1 MMAVGKR
8 MNALGQDLDAA
19 QRDVDSLRL
28 PPGARAPEIS
38 ARACA
43 ALQDAVGALPSIDAL
58 TEDIRRRLLET
69 WPEFADTPELER
81 ELRDTIDSNLRRYF
95 GEVIISDTDDA
106 LVAPPQALTFA
117 ASVQHHGIDTA
128 VLIQAYRVGQN
139 IAWSWWMEHLARE
152 LSDHTLLMEVIG
164 RSSQR
169 MFAYVDAVVAE
180 QVRLWER
187 QRERWSGH
195 LIAQRTEVVRRLLEG
210 DAATSERAARE
221 IGYSLE
227 RRLVAGVLWE
237 SPPAALRDAPVPMSR
252 LELTAEAIVGAVGS
266 ARVLVIPAE
275 PARIWA
281 WFALDGDFGLDALEH
296 GLAAQLHDGQGLA
309 LSVVGEGLEG
319 FRGGHRQA
327 LRAQRFAEL
336 SQGAR
341 GVVRFDEV
349 ETLCVMSEDPELLA
363 EFVARKLGP
372 LAAASSS
379 AWRLRETLLVW
390 LREGGSASRAAE
402 CLRTH
407 KNTVR
412 NRVQRAE
419 QLLGRPL
426 EDDRLGLELA
436 LTMLQRVG
444 SRG

>member
-1 MMAVGKR
+1 MVTVDKR

-19 QRDVDSLRL
+19 QRDVDSLRP
-28 PPGARAPEIS
+28 PPGARAPKIS
-38 ARACA
+38 AHARA
-43 ALQDAVGALPSIDAL
+43 ALAAAVDALPSIDVL
-58 TEDIRRRLLET
+58 TETIRVRLLEN
-69 WPEFADTPELER
+69 WPMFADTPELER
-81 ELRDTIDSNLRRYF
+81 ELRGTIESNLRQYF
-95 GEVIISDTDDA
+95 GEVILSDTGDA
-106 LVAPPQALTFA
+106 LVAPPEALTFA
-117 ASVQHHGIDTA
+117 VSVQHHGIDTA

-139 IAWSWWMEHLARE
+139 IAWSWWMEHLAHE
-152 LSDHTLLMEVIG
+152 LSDHTLLMEVID

-180 QVRLWER
+180 QVRLWQR

-195 LIAQRTEVVRRLLEG
+195 LILQRTEVVRRLLEG
-210 DAATSERAARE
+210 EASTPERAARE
-221 IGYSLE
+221 IGYSLD
-227 RRLVAGVLWE
+227 RQLVAGVLWE
-237 SPPAALRDAPVPMSR
+237 PPPAGLRDAPGSMSR

-266 ARVLVIPAE
+266 ARVLVIPAAA
-275 PARIWA
+275 ARIWA
-281 WFALDGDFGLDALEH
+281 WFAVDLAFGLDGLERSVAPH
-296 GLAAQLHDGQGLA
+296 LHDGQGLA
-309 LSVVGEGLEG
+309 LSIPSKGLEG

-341 GVVRFDEV
+341 GVVRFDEI

-372 LAAASSS
+372 LAATSSS
-379 AWRLRETLLVW
+379 ARRLRETLLVW
-390 LREGGSASRAAE
+390 LHEGGSASRAAE
-402 CLRTH
+402 SLRTH

-419 QLLGRPL
+419 DLLGRPL
-426 EDDRLGLELA
+426 EEDRLGLELA
-436 LTMLQRVG
+436 LTVLQRVG